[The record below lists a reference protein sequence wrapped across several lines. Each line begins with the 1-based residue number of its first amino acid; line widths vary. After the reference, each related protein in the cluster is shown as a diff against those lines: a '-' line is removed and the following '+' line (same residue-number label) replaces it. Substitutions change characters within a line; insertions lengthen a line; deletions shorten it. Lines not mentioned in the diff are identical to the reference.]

1 MKVLRLSWMSR
12 GAIKDYSEVIYRG
25 SVYEIDKVKLKMLEE
40 VIFY

>member
-1 MKVLRLSWMSR
+1 MSR

-25 SVYEIDKVKLKMLEE
+25 SFYEIDKVKLKMLEE